1 MIELYIEVSEV
12 ISVMETQEENKERH
26 NFESIIQS
34 LETENMT
41 QRDRGTLFE
50 AVVTGYFKNEP
61 MYSRLFEEVWML
73 KDVPEEY

>member
-1 MIELYIEVSEV
+1 
-12 ISVMETQEENKERH
+12 METQAEYKVKNS
-26 NFESIIQS
+26 FDSIIQS

-61 MYSRLFEEVWML
+61 MY
-73 KDVPEEY
+73 